1 MVLVLVAMEKTMPYR
16 KTACLLLLV
25 FLAFPIPGKAE
36 PQAAPAFYPVVATH
50 NAGGGNLTGYLLGG
64 WSKDGWLHDKAAA
77 RMLRGGE
84 TYRFYSLTGKL
95 GNASGSPP
103 APFGE
108 EGDPCH
114 ETLAV
119 SFATSPVNAG
129 GLVAVGGS
137 FQAFLRVPRLL
148 STGQQV

>member
-64 WSKDGWLHDKAAA
+64 GPRTDGFTTKLQPVCSGA
-77 RMLRGGE
+77 
-84 TYRFYSLTGKL
+84 GKHT
-95 GNASGSPP
+95 ASI
-103 APFGE
+103 A
-108 EGDPCH
+108 
-114 ETLAV
+114 
-119 SFATSPVNAG
+119 
-129 GLVAVGGS
+129 
-137 FQAFLRVPRLL
+137 
-148 STGQQV
+148 